1 MTLSGPSGS
10 GLGSET
16 VFRSHTISF
25 HGSWAQMKLLI
36 FPTMLLAALLV
47 MATFEAV
54 APLRVGAGLGCV
66 VRHSWETLGRRET
79 EMN

>member
-1 MTLSGPSGS
+1 MSGLSGS
-10 GLGSET
+10 GLGSGT
-16 VFRSHTISF
+16 VFRSHAISF

-47 MATFEAV
+47 VATCEAA
-54 APLRVGAGLGCV
+54 APLRVGTGLGCV

-79 EMN
+79 EVN